1 VAAFRHA
8 CMGGAHWHQGRELR
22 ETRGGQE
29 NRYWWWLLIV
39 GVHRY
44 TGTTFYRPVTPSPR
58 CSQAAPHRR
67 YFARISN
74 YLDWGPLAADPLRA
88 KAIVRPREAQG
99 VRERDLRRRPR
110 SPDSTSAS
118 VNSLRAPVAIQAASP
133 IGAHQAPPVFA
144 GDLGV
149 VVLQLRQPFHTH
161 EAMWSHGSPS
171 QTPAASHCT
180 PSRRSCPMST
190 KVTTLDLRRFRSCG
204 HRARQGGPVQRRFT
218 GAALGGPPLP
228 RMLCRN
234 SQFGHGCLYDRN
246 GQNFLARKGRQ
257 VGTAAPSC

>member
-1 VAAFRHA
+1 MVRAHPTVPALQFPCANGPDCVAAFRHA

-29 NRYWWWLLIV
+29 NRYWWWWLLIV

-67 YFARISN
+67 YFAR
-74 YLDWGPLAADPLRA
+74 
-88 KAIVRPREAQG
+88 
-99 VRERDLRRRPR
+99 
-110 SPDSTSAS
+110 
-118 VNSLRAPVAIQAASP
+118 
-133 IGAHQAPPVFA
+133 
-144 GDLGV
+144 
-149 VVLQLRQPFHTH
+149 
-161 EAMWSHGSPS
+161 
-171 QTPAASHCT
+171 SHCT

>member
-1 VAAFRHA
+1 RAPV
-8 CMGGAHWHQGRELR
+8 CGTGGRWFEPTQLYQPFNSLRRTDRIVWRPFAMRAWVGRTGTKVEN
-22 ETRGGQE
+22 RGGQE

-67 YFARISN
+67 YFAR
-74 YLDWGPLAADPLRA
+74 
-88 KAIVRPREAQG
+88 
-99 VRERDLRRRPR
+99 
-110 SPDSTSAS
+110 
-118 VNSLRAPVAIQAASP
+118 
-133 IGAHQAPPVFA
+133 
-144 GDLGV
+144 
-149 VVLQLRQPFHTH
+149 
-161 EAMWSHGSPS
+161 
-171 QTPAASHCT
+171 SHCT